1 VHNVGPFPFAVVF
14 TDNRQL
20 AADNC
25 SLYPVEMAV
34 DMYRAI
40 PRSAL
45 WVVPNGGHG
54 PIFFDAAPQFVQ
66 TVLSF
71 FRTQA
76 GTPRP

>member
-20 AADNC
+20 ATDNC
-25 SLYPVEMAV
+25 SFYPVEMAV

-54 PIFFDAAPQFVQ
+54 PIFFGAAPQSVQ

-71 FRTQA
+71 FRTQDA
-76 GTPRP
+76 KQSP